1 MAKKTV
7 YRYVITSK
15 SKEVYLASTKREAE
29 AWTKKNGG
37 TFRKAKASD
46 RDKFPG
52 YNIVV
57 PRTGGTVRK
66 LAWTAEDKAKAEARE
81 DRRRAGARRRYK
93 EMVMQ
98 RRALFSRSASG
109 MPNFRF
115 EGFKAEQKGTDTTIK
130 LTGGARAQSQ
140 GKKPKWPSKAKLVEA
155 AQLPILNAPRRG
167 GHKKLNED
175 QEYYFAAMES
185 AAFLARMSF
194 NAGTER
200 QKQMVKDAGRKAI
213 AALKAEYPWHE
224 GLLRSG
230 IRAAAKGGDWRSKF
244 ATYE

>member
-15 SKEVYLASTKREAE
+15 SKEAYLASTKREAE

-57 PRTGGTVRK
+57 PRTASR
-66 LAWTAEDKAKAEARE
+66 ASRAEAR
-81 DRRRAGARRRYK
+81 RSVKARAMEARN
-93 EMVMQ
+93 MG
-98 RRALFSRSASG
+98 RAAIFSRSGRG
-109 MPNFRF
+109 MPDFRF
-115 EGFKAEQKGTDTTIK
+115 EGFKAEQKGTDTAIK

-140 GKKPKWPSKAKLVEA
+140 GKKRKWPSKAKLVEA
-155 AQLPILNAPRRG
+155 AQLPIRNAPRRG
-167 GHKKLNED
+167 GHKKLNEH

-185 AAFLARMSF
+185 AAFLARMAF

-200 QKQMVKDAGRKAI
+200 QKQMVKDAGFMAI
-213 AALKAEYPWHE
+213 AALKAEYPWDV
-224 GLLRSG
+224 GVMVSG

-244 ATYE
+244 REYG

>member
-15 SKEVYLASTKREAE
+15 SKEAYLASTKREAE

-57 PRTGGTVRK
+57 PRTAAR
-66 LAWTAEDKAKAEARE
+66 AKAENKTSAT
-81 DRRRAGARRRYK
+81 ARRSVKARAMEAKTGGGSQPRYT
-93 EMVMQ
+93 
-98 RRALFSRSASG
+98 RG
-109 MPNFRF
+109 PNLQF
-115 EGFKAEQKGTDTTIK
+115 EGFKAEQKGTDTAIK

-140 GKKPKWPSKAKLVEA
+140 GKKRKWPSKAKLFEA

-200 QKQMVKDAGRKAI
+200 QKQMVKDAGQKAI

-244 ATYE
+244 RTYR